1 MVYQYS
7 ARYLFQHYLFGLLGW
22 LASFS
27 DGQGLLRSDDDGG
40 ASEGCLTEILAISLL
55 NNQSLQ
61 LVQRPA
67 SSGLHCHF
75 DLVVAG
81 PMGLLCLLDGDGEAL
96 VLGSC
101 KRYVTYLISA
111 MSRSINY
118 IEVCNIQNVI

>member
-1 MVYQYS
+1 M
-7 ARYLFQHYLFGLLGW
+7 
-22 LASFS
+22 
-27 DGQGLLRSDDDGG
+27 
-40 ASEGCLTEILAISLL
+40 
-55 NNQSLQ
+55 
-61 LVQRPA
+61 QRPA

-111 MSRSINY
+111 MSRSINN